1 MPDSNEV
8 PSVSGRI
15 RIRVS
20 KLKHQSFIKR
30 TFIMTTDR
38 KQAMHVEAGKSF
50 STAEANENERRWN
63 DDKIDRKNQ
72 DSTNNY
78 DKTRMKLNFEIGS
91 DGKIYPLG
99 YSEKSL
105 EVRLQERLS
114 ELGWKPFKPD
124 SKIQPNCCARFIFG
138 GNHDRTI
145 EMAFGDQTVNL
156 EKDADNSHL
165 HRCEEIEHWA
175 KDVYDWCVRRYGQEN
190 IVGFQVHLDESSPHI
205 HALIVPVGQRTKSG
219 RECVMW
225 SAKFGK
231 NRYEY
236 GQILREMHTSLYEE
250 VGSKYGLE
258 RGDSIE
264 GRNVQHLHKR
274 DYIRKLTKDAKQA
287 EKAVKGLQTMI
298 QKLEAQIYSYQTQLE
313 EIDESLASGQIALR
327 EYESRKSEILKQI
340 SEYQS
345 KLEDKSD
352 KLRAKEQELEQ
363 LTKDTANAR
372 SVIQPFRNHKVDFTA
387 PQITE
392 KPPMFGTDK
401 WVERQNQHI
410 AKQFTTIVRKIESLY
425 RNDAARQVEAAQR
438 NVLADY
444 GELYQL
450 QNDVKTLTENNDSL
464 KSILETMLDQL
475 ANPLIRSKIFAIADA
490 LICGTPVAISS
501 SGGGG
506 STSDLRWDGRRPD
519 EEEEAYRRRCLIFAM
534 GTVKKQNEKKSY
546 RRK

>member
-1 MPDSNEV
+1 MN
-8 PSVSGRI
+8 
-15 RIRVS
+15 
-20 KLKHQSFIKR
+20 
-30 TFIMTTDR
+30 TDI
-38 KQAMHVEAGKSF
+38 KQAMHVEATKSF
-50 STAEANENERRWN
+50 SSAEANENERRWN

-72 DSTNNY
+72 DATNNY
-78 DKTRMKLNFEIGS
+78 DKTRMKLNFEIGT
-91 DGKIYPLG
+91 DGKIHPLG
-99 YSEKSL
+99 YHEKPL

-145 EMAFGDQTVNL
+145 EMAFGDQSVNL

-175 KDVYDWCVRRYGQEN
+175 KDLYGWCAKRYGQKN

-231 NRYEY
+231 NRFEY
-236 GQILREMHTSLYEE
+236 GQILKDMHTSLYEE

-258 RGDSIE
+258 RGDSID

-298 QKLEAQIYSYQTQLE
+298 QKLETQIYSYQTQLE
-313 EIDESLASGQIALR
+313 EIDKSLASGQIALR
-327 EYESRKSEILKQI
+327 EYESQKSEIQKQI
-340 SEYQS
+340 SEYQT

-352 KLRAKEQELEQ
+352 KLHEKEQELEL
-363 LTKDTANAR
+363 LTKDAANAR
-372 SVIQPFRNHKVDFTA
+372 SVIQPFRNHKVDFT
-387 PQITE
+387 PPRITA
-392 KPPMFGTDK
+392 KVPVFGTDK

-410 AKQFTTIVRKIESLY
+410 AKQFTEIVRKIESLY
-425 RNDAARQVEAAQR
+425 RNDAARQIESAQR

-444 GELYQL
+444 GELFQL
-450 QNDVKTLTENNDSL
+450 RRDVKMLAENYDNL
-464 KSILETMLDQL
+464 KSIFETMLDQM
-475 ANPLIRSKIFAIADA
+475 ANHSIRSKIFAIADA
-490 LICGTPVAISS
+490 LIGGTPVTVSS
-501 SGGGG
+501 SGGG
-506 STSDLRWDGRRPD
+506 SSSDLRWDGRRPD
-519 EEEEAYRRRCLIFAM
+519 EEEEAYRRRCLMFVIV
-534 GTVKKQNEKKSY
+534 TVCKQQTKSY

>member
-1 MPDSNEV
+1 MRELAQEQAPITINTYKED
-8 PSVSGRI
+8 
-15 RIRVS
+15 
-20 KLKHQSFIKR
+20 
-30 TFIMTTDR
+30 IMNTDI
-38 KQAMHVEAGKSF
+38 KQAMHVEAAKSF
-50 STAEANENERRWN
+50 SSAEANENERRWN

-72 DSTNNY
+72 DSINNY

-91 DGKIYPLG
+91 DGKLHLLG

-105 EVRLQERLS
+105 EIRLQERLS

-145 EMAFGDQTVNL
+145 EMAFGDQAVNL

-175 KDVYDWCVRRYGQEN
+175 KDVYDWCAKRYGQDN

-205 HALIVPVGQRTKSG
+205 HALIVPVGIRPKSG

-225 SAKFGK
+225 SAMFGK
-231 NRYEY
+231 NRFEY
-236 GQILREMHTSLYEE
+236 GQILKEMHTSLYDE

-258 RGDSIE
+258 RGDSID
-264 GRNVQHLHKR
+264 GRNVQHLNKR
-274 DYIRKLTKDAKQA
+274 DYIRKLSKEAKQA

-298 QKLEAQIYSYQTQLE
+298 RRLESQIFRSQSQLE
-313 EIDESLASGQIALR
+313 QIDKKLASGKIALE
-327 EYESRKSEILKQI
+327 EYKSQKEDIQKQI

-352 KLRAKEQELEQ
+352 KLHAKEQELEQ
-363 LTKDTANAR
+363 LTKDTANVR
-372 SVIQPFRNHKVDFTA
+372 SVIQPFRNYKVDFTP

-401 WVERQNQHI
+401 WVEQQNKHI
-410 AKQFTTIVRKIESLY
+410 SNQFTAIVRKIESLY
-425 RNDAARQVEAAQR
+425 MKEAARQVETAQR

-444 GELYQL
+444 GELFQL
-450 QNDVKTLTENNDSL
+450 RKDVKMMAENNDDL
-464 KSILETMLDQL
+464 KSSFETMLAQM
-475 ANPLIRSKIFAIADA
+475 ANPSMRSKVFTIADA
-490 LICGTPVAISS
+490 LIGGTPVSVS

-506 STSDLRWDGRRPD
+506 SSSDLPWDGRRPD
-519 EEEEAYRRRCLIFAM
+519 EEEEAYRRRCLMFAM

-546 RRK
+546 RRR

>member
-1 MPDSNEV
+1 MAQEQAPIVINTYKKD
-8 PSVSGRI
+8 
-15 RIRVS
+15 
-20 KLKHQSFIKR
+20 
-30 TFIMTTDR
+30 IMNTDI
-38 KQAMHVEAGKSF
+38 KQAMHVEAAKSF

-78 DKTRMKLNFEIGS
+78 DKTRMKLNFEIGT
-91 DGKIYPLG
+91 DGKIHPLG
-99 YSEKSL
+99 YHEKSL
-105 EVRLQERLS
+105 EVRLQERLT
-114 ELGWKPFKPD
+114 ELGWKPFKLD

-175 KDVYDWCVRRYGQEN
+175 KDVYDWCAKRYGQDN

-205 HALIVPVGQRTKSG
+205 HALVVPVGIRPKSG

-236 GQILREMHTSLYEE
+236 GQILRGMHTSLYEE

-258 RGDSIE
+258 RGDSID
-264 GRNVQHLHKR
+264 GRNLQHLHKR
-274 DYIRKLTKDAKQA
+274 DYIRKLTKEAKQA
-287 EKAVKGLQTMI
+287 EKAVKGLQSMMRHLESKIFSYNQQLEKVEQELASGRITLDRYEAQKADI
-298 QKLEAQIYSYQTQLE
+298 QKLIAEYQT
-313 EIDESLASGQIALR
+313 
-327 EYESRKSEILKQI
+327 
-340 SEYQS
+340 
-345 KLEDKSD
+345 KLEDKAD
-352 KLRAKEQELEQ
+352 KLHSKEQELER
-363 LTKDTANAR
+363 LTADAAKAR
-372 SVIQPFRNHKVDFTA
+372 SVIQPFRNYKVDFTA

-392 KPPMFGTDK
+392 KPPMFCTDK

-450 QNDVKTLTENNDSL
+450 RNDVKTLTENNDSL
-464 KSILETMLDQL
+464 KSILETILDQL
-475 ANPLIRSKIFAIADA
+475 ANPSIRSKIFAIADA
-490 LICGTPVAISS
+490 LIGGTPVSVSSGSGGSS
-501 SGGGG
+501 S
-506 STSDLRWDGRRPD
+506 SDLRWDGRRPD
-519 EEEEAYRRRCLIFAM
+519 EEEEAYRRRCMTTAITM
-534 GTVKKQNEKKSY
+534 VMKSNKSCTKS
-546 RRK
+546 R

>member
-1 MPDSNEV
+1 MAQEQAP
-8 PSVSGRI
+8 I
-15 RIRVS
+15 
-20 KLKHQSFIKR
+20 IKN
-30 TFIMTTDR
+30 TFKKDIMNTDI
-38 KQAMHVEAGKSF
+38 KQAMHVEAAKSF
-50 STAEANENERRWN
+50 SSAEANENERRWN

-78 DKTRMKLNFEIGS
+78 DKTRMKLNFEIGP
-91 DGKIYPLG
+91 DGKLHPLG
-99 YSEKSL
+99 YHEKPL

-114 ELGWKPFKPD
+114 ELGWKPFKQD

-175 KDVYDWCVRRYGQEN
+175 KDVYDWCAKRYGQKN

-236 GQILREMHTSLYEE
+236 GRILREMHTSLYEE

-287 EKAVKGLQTMI
+287 EKAVKGLQSMMRHLESKIFSYNQQLEKVEQELASGRITLDRYEAQKADI
-298 QKLEAQIYSYQTQLE
+298 QKLIAEYQT
-313 EIDESLASGQIALR
+313 
-327 EYESRKSEILKQI
+327 
-340 SEYQS
+340 
-345 KLEDKSD
+345 KLEDKAD
-352 KLRAKEQELEQ
+352 KLHSKEQELER
-363 LTKDTANAR
+363 LTADAAKAR
-372 SVIQPFRNHKVDFTA
+372 SVIQPFRNYKVDFTA

-392 KPPMFGTDK
+392 KVPLFGTDK

-410 AKQFTTIVRKIESLY
+410 EKSFTEIVRKIESLY

-450 QNDVKTLTENNDSL
+450 RNDVKTLTENNDSL
-464 KSILETMLDQL
+464 KSILETILDQL
-475 ANPLIRSKIFAIADA
+475 ANPSIRSKIFAIADA
-490 LICGTPVAISS
+490 LIGGTPISVS
-501 SGGGG
+501 SCGGGG
-506 STSDLRWDGRRPD
+506 NSSSDLRWDGRRPD
-519 EEEEAYRRRCLIFAM
+519 EEEEAYRRRCLMFAM
-534 GTVKKQNEKKSY
+534 RTVKKQNEKKSY
-546 RRK
+546 RR